1 MRGGERFLDAEQVEL
16 RAAYSGVAEGRV
28 GDPPAEALLLQVVE
42 PRRPLDVRQ
51 RVGFDPFQA
60 LKLVPAH

>member
-1 MRGGERFLDAEQVEL
+1 MCGGECLFNAEQVEL
-16 RAAYSGVAEGRV
+16 RAAHGGVSKGWV
-28 GDPPAEALLLQVVE
+28 GNAPAKALLLQVVE